1 MKKQIAILIGCL
13 PRPIVYK
20 RIELAKEIGNVH
32 LICWDRGSSTHLPP
46 VEDGYTAHVIE
57 INAKNNPLKR
67 LIPYRK
73 FCTIAGKLLEDIQPD
88 LIHVQGLDML
98 KIACTYKKRSR
109 KPVRIIYEVADL
121 HRLLVDRQK
130 SPVAQVAQK
139 YLRFMDRHL
148 EKQYD
153 LLVLTSMK
161 YYDVYFHG
169 FVAKEKVLY
178 MPNVPDLSAFTSY
191 QKKINGEFTV
201 GYIGGVRYKK
211 EIKLLLNAAKICNMH
226 LMFAGFEDEPL
237 EIEPICKADPNIEW
251 VGRYDFN
258 KQAAELYGKCDVM
271 YSVYDAD
278 MHNVRVALPNKL
290 YEAVYC
296 EMPLIVARN
305 TYLAQV
311 VEEWGVG
318 VAVDHKSVD
327 ELAEALRELRDNRN
341 LREQIAENCRRHK
354 GEIDLQKYNAQLKDK
369 IVQIL
374 GESN

>member
-13 PRPIVYK
+13 PQPIVYK
-20 RIELAKEIGNVH
+20 RIELAKQVGNVH
-32 LICWDRGSSTHLPP
+32 LICWDRGSSMHLPP
-46 VEDGYTAHVIE
+46 VEDGYRAHVIK

-73 FCTIAGKLLEDIQPD
+73 FAVRAGKELTNIQPD
-88 LIHVQGLDML
+88 LIYVQGLDML

-130 SPVAQVAQK
+130 FPVAQLAQK

-148 EKQYD
+148 ERQYD

-169 FVAKEKVLY
+169 FVANEKVLY
-178 MPNVPDLSAFTSY
+178 MPNVPDLSAFTFY
-191 QKKINGEFTV
+191 QKKTNAVFTV
-201 GYIGGVRYKK
+201 GYIGGIRYKN
-211 EIKLLLNAAKICNMH
+211 EIRLLLDAAKKCNIH
-226 LMFAGFEDEPL
+226 LMIAGFENEPL
-237 EIEPICKADPNIEW
+237 EIEPICKIDPNIEW
-251 VGRYDFN
+251 VGRFDFN
-258 KQAAELYGKCDVM
+258 KQAAKLYGKCDVM

-296 EMPLIVARN
+296 EMPLIVAKD

-327 ELAEALRELRDNRN
+327 GLAEALKELRDNKA
-341 LREQIAENCRRHK
+341 LREQIAENCRKHK
-354 GEIDLQKYNAQLKDK
+354 DEIDLQKYNAQLKSEL
-369 IVQIL
+369 VQL
-374 GESN
+374 LEESD